1 MTLSIIIIAAVIQG
15 EFYERKFG
23 GGPEHLDKS
32 LAIPQGVR
40 RGALTALLLIGFAWT
55 IDNDSSWQ
63 LILAVGMLTLWAFF
77 GVYRTIVQA
86 RAPAQSKDLV

>member
-1 MTLSIIIIAAVIQG
+1 M
-15 EFYERKFG
+15 
-23 GGPEHLDKS
+23 
-32 LAIPQGVR
+32 R

-55 IDNDSSWQ
+55 VDNDSSWQ
-63 LILAVGMLTLWAFF
+63 LMLAVGMLTLWAFF